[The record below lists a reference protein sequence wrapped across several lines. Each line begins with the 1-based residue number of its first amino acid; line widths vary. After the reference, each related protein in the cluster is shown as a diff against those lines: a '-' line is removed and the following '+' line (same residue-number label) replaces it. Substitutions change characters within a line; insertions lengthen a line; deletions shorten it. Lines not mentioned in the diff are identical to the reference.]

1 MTKKEAEIIA
11 QQALDSQWKGRA
23 VVKVVPEK
31 TIEKEYGWIFFSR
44 AKEIFSG
51 ATVLLGNLPVL
62 IKKTGEVVR
71 IPSHIGLEKAI
82 SRYEAGLP
90 FFEKGKAENPTNS

>member
-1 MTKKEAEIIA
+1 MTRKEAEIIA
-11 QQALDSQWKGRA
+11 QEILDDQWKGRA
-23 VVKVVPEK
+23 IVKVVPEK

-44 AKEIFSG
+44 AEEIFSG
-51 ATVLLGNLPVL
+51 ASVLLGNLPVL

-71 IPSHIGLEKAI
+71 IPSQIGLEKAI

-90 FFEKGKAENPTNS
+90 FFAKGKAENPTNS

>member
-11 QQALDSQWKGRA
+11 QQVLDSQWKGRA
-23 VVKVVPEK
+23 IVKVVPEQ

-44 AKEIFSG
+44 VEEIFSG
-51 ATVLLGNLPVL
+51 TSVLLGNLPVL

-71 IPSHIGLEKAI
+71 IPSQIGLEEAI
-82 SRYEAGLP
+82 RRYEAGLP
-90 FFEKGKAENPTNS
+90 FFAKRKAENQTNS